1 MQRAAEPGHRLGAP
15 ALDTGVLPSAAARR
29 QTALHAAT
37 ERITWVRAGWE
48 VAAQRG
54 VACTCDES
62 HRSAAAWRR
71 HCRSWRIDHRAYHR
85 RHCGR
90 GIQRPALLSPTAR
103 LQGYPEPANVPNLLL
118 PNLHGARWRIV
129 ARGPVICWLWL
140 LLLLLRHRFQRSAA
154 TIAGDDF
161 KFFYFV
167 VWVVGGGV
175 RVTDGSTGVTLR
187 AARRSLT
194 GRGLPTFSPLRHTA
208 APALISYEF
217 LTSHFL
223 WFK

>member
-85 RHCGR
+85 QHCGR

-118 PNLHGARWRIV
+118 PNHGARWRIV
-129 ARGPVICWLWL
+129 ARGPVTHCQLLAFTFTTPISNGQLLQSLAMILNSFISWFGWL
-140 LLLLLRHRFQRSAA
+140 
-154 TIAGDDF
+154 
-161 KFFYFV
+161 
-167 VWVVGGGV
+167 VGV
-175 RVTDGSTGVTLR
+175 YV
-187 AARRSLT
+187 
-194 GRGLPTFSPLRHTA
+194 
-208 APALISYEF
+208 
-217 LTSHFL
+217 
-223 WFK
+223 

>member
-1 MQRAAEPGHRLGAP
+1 MCKARVSLNSVAASMHIDRDQNTHHPRESAEKATLARSEGIAACGTAEPQTRGARP
-15 ALDTGVLPSAAARR
+15 RHPECFQARQPGGR
-29 QTALHAAT
+29 PHCTPRRNVSHGM
-37 ERITWVRAGWE
+37 RAGWE

-118 PNLHGARWRIV
+118 PNHHGARWRIV
-129 ARGPVICWLWL
+129 ARGPVTCWLWL
-140 LLLLLRHRFQRSAA
+140 LLLQLYMYSYCLLYH
-154 TIAGDDF
+154 TCMN
-161 KFFYFV
+161 V
-167 VWVVGGGV
+167 V
-175 RVTDGSTGVTLR
+175 
-187 AARRSLT
+187 
-194 GRGLPTFSPLRHTA
+194 
-208 APALISYEF
+208 
-217 LTSHFL
+217 
-223 WFK
+223 